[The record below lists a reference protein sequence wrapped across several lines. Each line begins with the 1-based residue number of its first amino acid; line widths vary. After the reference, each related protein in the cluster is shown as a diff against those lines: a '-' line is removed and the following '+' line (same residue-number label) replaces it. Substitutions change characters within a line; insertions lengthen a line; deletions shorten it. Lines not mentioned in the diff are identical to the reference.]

1 MYQLVM
7 VRHAIALD
15 RDEARAVGIGDD
27 QRALT
32 DKGREKMRKVA
43 RGLAMLLDR
52 CAVVCTSPLLRAR
65 QTAELVAGQFA
76 RVPVVECAV
85 LRPGVEPGQ
94 LLDWLRQRSARTPM
108 IVVGHEPDLGRW
120 SSWALTGQAG
130 GFMPFKK
137 GGACLL
143 EFSGQLRPGQA
154 QLRWLCTP
162 RQLIAMGKASGGCRG
177 C

>member
-15 RDEARAVGIGDD
+15 RDEAQAAGIGDD

-32 DKGREKMRKVA
+32 DKGREKMREVA
-43 RGLAMLLDR
+43 RGLAVLLDR
-52 CAVVCTSPLLRAR
+52 CAVICTSPLLRAR

-76 RVPVVECAV
+76 RAPVVECPA
-85 LRPGVEPGQ
+85 LSPGVAPEQ
-94 LLDWLRQRSARTPM
+94 LLNWLQHRSAQTPTV
-108 IVVGHEPDLGRW
+108 VVGHEPDLGRW

-143 EFSGQLRPGQA
+143 EFSGRLRPEQA

-162 RQLIAMGKASGGCRG
+162 RQLAAMGKA
-177 C
+177 